1 MTEYRAAGGSSR
13 RPRSSS
19 RTAAM
24 GSPGLPS
31 TEAGGGADRIAELE
45 ARLERLE
52 REPGAQMRERSRA
65 LMRRVMP
72 AEANR
77 HFRNAAREQLL
88 GFRAI
93 VDFWI
98 ARVDDADARAGTDD
112 DDRMTIEVE

>member
-1 MTEYRAAGGSSR
+1 MTEYRAGGATR

-19 RTAAM
+19 QTSAL
-24 GSPGLPS
+24 GSPGMPS
-31 TEAGGGADRIAELE
+31 TDDGGDRLSELE
-45 ARLERLE
+45 ARLNRLE
-52 REPGAQMRERSRA
+52 RQPGMELRARSRT
-65 LMRRVMP
+65 LLRRVMP
-72 AEANR
+72 AEANK

-98 ARVDDADARAGTDD
+98 ARVDEMDATAGAD

>member
-1 MTEYRAAGGSSR
+1 MTEQRTGRGGR
-13 RPRSSS
+13 RPRSSATTS
-19 RTAAM
+19 AM
-24 GSPGLPS
+24 GSPGMPS
-31 TEAGGGADRIAELE
+31 AGDDARMAELE

-52 REPGAQMRERSRA
+52 REPGMEAMRTRGRA

-72 AEANR
+72 SEANR

-98 ARVDDADARAGTDD
+98 ARVDDLDAHAADEDARTS
-112 DDRMTIEVE
+112 IEIE

>member
-1 MTEYRAAGGSSR
+1 VPDDARV
-13 RPRSSS
+13 
-19 RTAAM
+19 
-24 GSPGLPS
+24 
-31 TEAGGGADRIAELE
+31 AELE

-52 REPGAQMRERSRA
+52 RDPGVRERSRA

-72 AEANR
+72 SEANR

-98 ARVDDADARAGTDD
+98 ARVDEWDPNGSGG
-112 DDRMTIEVE
+112 DDRTSIEIE

>member
-1 MTEYRAAGGSSR
+1 MTDHGAAGRGAR
-13 RPRSSS
+13 RPRSSR

-24 GSPGLPS
+24 GSAGLPAM
-31 TEAGGGADRIAELE
+31 AGDERLAELE
-45 ARLERLE
+45 ARLDRLE
-52 REPGAQMRERSRA
+52 GEPGMGDRGRA

-72 AEANR
+72 AEASR

-98 ARVDDADARAGTDD
+98 ARVDDMEAKAGAD
-112 DDRMTIEVE
+112 DDRLTIEVE

>member
-1 MTEYRAAGGSSR
+1 MTENPAGRAAR

-19 RTAAM
+19 TTAAM
-24 GSPGLPS
+24 GSPGMPS
-31 TEAGGGADRIAELE
+31 SADDARLAELE
-45 ARLERLE
+45 ERLDRLERD
-52 REPGAQMRERSRA
+52 PGMRERSQAIVRK
-65 LMRRVMP
+65 VMP
-72 AEANR
+72 AEAGR

-98 ARVDDADARAGTDD
+98 ARVDDLDTKAGD